1 MTRFL
6 DLLKKSRFGQALK
19 RLRRVQGNV
28 DGCENGEITGWAAGR
43 TGEHLI
49 VGVYTSSG
57 LITQGTANIFR
68 RDLLEAGIGRGDHGY
83 CISLT
88 KNMLKVIAQHGGRV
102 RLRTVGKP
110 VVELGQLSIDTANR
124 VVATGNAA
132 AAEIVEGPTIERAP
146 QIPSK
151 TKTSADPLDQ
161 LIYGDLEAL
170 INLAQV
176 ATNRPPSDS
185 VPAFR
190 PHQKMFDTRDYIEEG
205 SLPAPM
211 MAYAEYVRYRYKL
224 DTPFPFHEDVENVAH
239 FLNWYI
245 AGYGPLRKGLRTP
258 MSADMIDWLNKPIV
272 IGGVRQSLT
281 QVTWSFLMGIP
292 PILHSMDFN
301 NPDWVLWAVYWW
313 SVDQAKALHC
323 EDCLVPDSYASLLVA
338 CPSGQTDEDWPLSQ
352 FMIRKHAQTQGLSHL
367 DMGRSGDRKTLT
379 LALMAMTAHR
389 PDYLRYLPA
398 TSIDAALEPQKGGST
413 LLADFVGRLA
423 PRDDQLVLDRDTFA
437 ALLRLRGFD
446 LDKRTFVTVSE
457 AGHRFEAAMLPSV
470 ETEEIADIQLIGPF
484 EKASGLGQATRLSQ
498 AVLEEAGFDVN
509 PVNFGLDNPAPEGF
523 SKTGKMSDWKR
534 AKVNLIHLN
543 AESIPL
549 VYSYAPDV
557 FSDAYNIGYF
567 YWELDTPAACHF
579 LGMDLL
585 DEIWVSTE
593 YGVEI
598 FGPANEGRPVTNV
611 GMCYE
616 DLPDLDRDDSRAFV
630 CDRFGFKGDEFV
642 FLVAFDSF
650 SFIQRKNPI
659 GTLKAFA
666 KAFDG
671 VDDVRLVIKTQNRTK
686 VTDPVQQKIWEEVD
700 ALLVGDD
707 RIFILDETLVY
718 DDLLRLKKGSDC
730 YISLHK
736 SEGWGFGMIEAMNL
750 KVPVVATGYSGNMD
764 FCSAERVWLVDFE
777 EVPLEQDDYIFVREG
792 QKWAEP
798 DIDDAARQLHAVYSD
813 DATRK
818 AKATAAH
825 AFVQSEFSVSAIA
838 RRYGARL
845 QTIFKEL

>member
-1 MTRFL
+1 MTPFPDR
-6 DLLKKSRFGQALK
+6 LKSSRFGQALK
-19 RLRRVQGNV
+19 RLRRVQGHAE
-28 DGCENGEITGWAAGR
+28 GFQNGEIIGWVAGR
-43 TGEHLI
+43 NGQHLI
-49 VGVYTSSG
+49 VGVYTDSG

-68 RDLLEAGIGRGDHGY
+68 GDLVEAGIGRGDHGF
-83 CISLT
+83 CIALT
-88 KNMLKVIAQHGGRV
+88 DTMLRAIARQGGDV
-102 RLRTVGKP
+102 RLRTMGNP
-110 VVELGQLSIDTANR
+110 VVDLGRLHIPAEASPARHDGAPSETA
-124 VVATGNAA
+124 
-132 AAEIVEGPTIERAP
+132 EAP
-146 QIPSK
+146 ASAPPK
-151 TKTSADPLDQ
+151 TKPSADPLGQ

-176 ATNRPPSDS
+176 AIKRPPGDGI
-185 VPAFR
+185 PAFR
-190 PHQKMFDTRDYIEEG
+190 PHQKMFDTRDYIEDG
-205 SLPAPM
+205 PLPAPM
-211 MAYAEYVRYRYKL
+211 AAYAEYVRYRYKL
-224 DTPFPFHEDVENVAH
+224 DTPFPIHEDPENVAH

-258 MSADMIDWLNKPIV
+258 MSADMIDWLNQPMV

-281 QVTWSFLMGIP
+281 QVTWSFLMGVP

-323 EDCLVPDSYASLLVA
+323 EDCLVPDSYAALLAA
-338 CPSGQTDEDWPLSQ
+338 CPPGQDDTDWPLSQ
-352 FMIRKHAQTQGLSHL
+352 FMIRKHAQTQGLSQL
-367 DMGRSGDRKTLT
+367 DMARSADRKTLT
-379 LALMAMTAHR
+379 LALLAMAAQR
-389 PDYLRYLPA
+389 PDYLRYLPPA
-398 TSIDAALEPQKGGST
+398 SIDAALEPQEDGTT
-413 LLADFVGRLA
+413 LLAGFVGRLA
-423 PRDDQLVLDRDTFA
+423 PRDDLPPLDRDTLA
-437 ALLRLRGFD
+437 GLLRLRGFD
-446 LDKRTFVTVSE
+446 LGSRSFVTVTE
-457 AGHRFEAAMLPSV
+457 AGHRFEAAMLPPV
-470 ETEEIADIQLIGPF
+470 ETEDIADVQLIGPF

-498 AVLEEAGFDVN
+498 AVLAEAGFDVN

-534 AKVNLIHLN
+534 ARVNLIHLN

-593 YGVEI
+593 YGVDIYTPE
-598 FGPANEGRPVTNV
+598 NQGRPVTNV

-616 DLPDLDRDDSRAFV
+616 DLPHLDRDESRAFV
-630 CDRFGFKGDEFV
+630 CDRFGFTGDEFV

-686 VTDPVQQKIWEEVD
+686 VTDPVQQKIWEQVD
-700 ALLVGDD
+700 TLLAGDD
-707 RIFILDETLVY
+707 RIVILDETLVY

-750 KVPVVATGYSGNMD
+750 GVPVVATGYSGNMD
-764 FCSAERVWLVDFE
+764 FCSADTVWLVDYT
-777 EVPLEQDDYIFVREG
+777 EVELGPDDYIFVREG

-798 DIDDAARQLHAVYSD
+798 DIDDAARQFHTVYADD
-813 DATRK
+813 DART
-818 AKATAAH
+818 AKAAAAH
-825 AFVQSEFSVSAIA
+825 AFVQAEFSVTAIA
-838 RRYGARL
+838 QRYKDRL
-845 QTIFKEL
+845 QTIFRSL